1 MKSKIK
7 GMNMRMLCIVGI
19 YFMLSACSSIGVGV
33 EAYEVSEL
41 GNKGLPQFPQNKGL
55 ASKQYQT
62 VEDPQ
67 YVIKPGDKLSVKFFF
82 NPELNEQDLI
92 VRPDGRIS
100 LQLVQEVEAANLT
113 APQLTA
119 QLTKRYAGQL
129 KNPEI
134 AVIVRSV
141 REQPKIYVDG
151 EVGSPGTF
159 ELGDSLDV
167 LQAVALASGFKADT
181 AKKDEVI
188 VIRRDQN
195 GKQFV
200 IKLDINA
207 ALSGRD
213 LTQNISLLPND
224 FVYVPRSFW

>member
-1 MKSKIK
+1 
-7 GMNMRMLCIVGI
+7 MRMLCIVGI

-41 GNKGLPQFPQNKGL
+41 GSKGLPQFPQTKGL

-113 APQLTA
+113 ALV
-119 QLTKRYAGQL
+119 
-129 KNPEI
+129 E
-134 AVIVRSV
+134 
-141 REQPKIYVDG
+141 
-151 EVGSPGTF
+151 
-159 ELGDSLDV
+159 
-167 LQAVALASGFKADT
+167 
-181 AKKDEVI
+181 
-188 VIRRDQN
+188 
-195 GKQFV
+195 
-200 IKLDINA
+200 
-207 ALSGRD
+207 
-213 LTQNISLLPND
+213 
-224 FVYVPRSFW
+224 

>member
-1 MKSKIK
+1 
-7 GMNMRMLCIVGI
+7 MRIFALISLGC
-19 YFMLSACSSIGVGV
+19 FLLSCTSMGPGVDSLQ
-33 EAYEVSEL
+33 VSDL
-41 GNKGLPQFPQNKGL
+41 GKAGLPKYSQQRITKG
-55 ASKQYQT
+55 KKY
-62 VEDPQ
+62 EMIKDPQ

-100 LQLVQEVEAANLT
+100 LQLVKEVEAANLT
-113 APQLTA
+113 APQLTTVLA
-119 QLTKRYAGQL
+119 ERYTGQL

-134 AVIVRSV
+134 AVIVRAV
-141 REQPKIYVDG
+141 RDQPKIYVDG

-159 ELGDSLDV
+159 ELGDSLNV
-167 LQAVALASGFKADT
+167 MQAVALAGGFKADT
-181 AKKDEVI
+181 AKKDEVV

-207 ALSGRD
+207 ALTGQD
-213 LTQNISLLPND
+213 LSQNISLLPDD
-224 FVYVPRSFW
+224 FIYVQRSFW